1 VHASKFF
8 PSKNQQFTAKTYIKG
23 LIIPTSTRRHLL
35 QAKATAILVLL
46 FFASLFSHAA
56 ILPAQQPIT
65 IEGLGKAT
73 VRIDG
78 TWQFHLGDDLT
89 WASPTLDDSTWESIQ
104 TNKPWGAQQHFGYS
118 GYAWY
123 RRHIDFVPGPS
134 DKLDLSLAIG
144 YVSDV
149 YEVYWNGTKIG
160 GYGRMPPHHRSYWGN
175 LPQVYNLGKPEPGVL
190 AIRVWNNIPA
200 SSDSGLAGGLYAPPY
215 LGTPDAISALLTSGK
230 YLWLKASQYSFALIL
245 LYALV
250 AILSL
255 LAWLQDRSRRLLL
268 WMSLFAFA
276 PAVLTILGGFR
287 IPFPFNIIQ
296 AIQQPF
302 FSVLDICLWFLL
314 LYLLQLEDHP
324 RLVRWTRIFAWV
336 SIISTSL
343 DGLLILYWGFWNGRF
358 SQIADAVVTVTFTA
372 VEVWPLVLIYFGFR
386 KKLGTPT
393 WLVVVFAFLSQ
404 MLLVIKAA
412 ALQGERFTHWTL
424 GSMIDRPIFS
434 VNDNPF
440 NLTVIV
446 DTLLFVSIVYAVYRY
461 SVDQTKRQLAVEQE
475 FKSAQELQRV
485 LIPETLPPIP
495 GFAVTSAYRPA
506 AQVGGDFFQLIAKA
520 EGSSLFIL
528 GDVSGKG
535 LKAAMTVS
543 LLVGTV
549 RTLAEI
555 HDDPA
560 EILSGLNRRIH
571 GRMQNGFVTC
581 LILRLDPDG
590 LCTFANAGHLPP
602 YLNQN
607 ELHLPPELPLGL
619 VPSASYDKVTIK
631 LEVGDR
637 LTLYTDGLLE
647 ARSPSGEIF
656 SFDRLQDLIATKPDA
671 RQASDAAVSF
681 GQEDDITVLTI
692 TRLATGVESTTVLE
706 APTLVPLTA

>member
-1 VHASKFF
+1 LRIRGIAVL
-8 PSKNQQFTAKTYIKG
+8 G
-23 LIIPTSTRRHLL
+23 
-35 QAKATAILVLL
+35 LL

-56 ILPAQQPIT
+56 ASPPSAPLVID
-65 IEGLGKAT
+65 GLGKPT
-73 VRIDG
+73 VKLDG
-78 TWQFHLGDDLT
+78 TWQFHIGDDPT
-89 WASPTLDDSTWESIQ
+89 WASPNLDDSTWESIQ
-104 TNKPWGAQQHFGYS
+104 TDKPWGAQQHFGYT

-123 RRHIDFVPGPS
+123 RRHIDFAPGAS
-134 DKLDLSLAIG
+134 DKLDLSLALG

-149 YEVYWNGTKIG
+149 YEIYWNGTKIG
-160 GYGRMPPHHRSYWGN
+160 GYGTMPPHDRAYWGN
-175 LPQVYNLGKPEPGVL
+175 LPQVYRLGKPQPGVL

-200 SSDSGLAGGLYAPPY
+200 SSDSGMAGGLYAPPY
-215 LGTPDAISALLTSGK
+215 LGTADGITALLTSGN
-230 YLWLKASQYSFALIL
+230 YLWLKSSQYSFAIL
-245 LYALV
+245 YLYGLV
-250 AILSL
+250 AILGF

-276 PAVLTILGGFR
+276 PVVLEALGGFR
-287 IPFPFNIIQ
+287 IPFPRNLIM

-302 FSVLDICLWFLL
+302 FSVLDICLWYLL

-324 RLVRWTRIFAWV
+324 RLVRWTRILAWV
-336 SIISTSL
+336 SIISTSF
-343 DGLLILYWGFWNGRF
+343 DGLLILNWGHWGSQF
-358 SQIADAVVTVTFTA
+358 SQIADAVVTLSFTA
-372 VEVWPLVLIYFGFR
+372 VEIWPLVLIYFGFK

-393 WLVVVFAFLSQ
+393 WLVVFFAFLSQ

-424 GSMIDRPIFS
+424 GTKIDAPLFF

-440 NLTVIV
+440 NLPAIV
-446 DTLLFVSIVYAVYRY
+446 DTLMFVSIVYAVYRY
-461 SVDQTKRQLAVEQE
+461 SVDQNHRQLAVAQE

-506 AQVGGDFFQLIAKA
+506 AEVGGDFFQLIAKA

-549 RTLAEI
+549 RTLAEMY
-555 HDDPA
+555 DDPA
-560 EILSGLNRRIH
+560 EILSGLNRRLY

-581 LILRLDPDG
+581 VILQLDPDG
-590 LCTFANAGHLPP
+590 VCTFANAGHLPP
-602 YLNQN
+602 YLNHN

-619 VPSASYDKVTIK
+619 VPSASYDKVTIQ

-647 ARSPSGEIF
+647 ARDSAGEIF
-656 SFDRLQDLIATKPDA
+656 SFDRLQQLMTTKPDA
-671 RQASDAAVSF
+671 RQASDAAVTF

-706 APTLVPLTA
+706 APTLAPLTA

>member
-1 VHASKFF
+1 MH
-8 PSKNQQFTAKTYIKG
+8 
-23 LIIPTSTRRHLL
+23 TSNRRHLL
-35 QAKATAILVLL
+35 RAQATAILVLL
-46 FFASLFSHAA
+46 LFASLFTRAA
-56 ILPAQQPIT
+56 VAPTQPPLT
-65 IEGLGKAT
+65 VEGLGKPT
-73 VRIDG
+73 VALDG
-78 TWQFHLGDDLT
+78 TWQFHTGDDPA
-89 WASPTLDDSTWESIQ
+89 WASPNLDDSQWESIQ
-104 TNKPWGAQQHFGYS
+104 TDKPWGAQQHFGYT

-123 RRHIDFVPGPS
+123 RRHIDFAPGPS
-134 DKLDLSLAIG
+134 DKLDLSLAVG

-149 YEVYWNGTKIG
+149 YEIYWNGTKIG
-160 GYGRMPPHHRSYWGN
+160 GYGTMPPHYRSYWGG
-175 LPQVYNLGKPEPGVL
+175 LPQVYSLGKPQPGVL

-200 SSDSGLAGGLYAPPY
+200 SSDSGSSGGLYAPPR
-215 LGTPDAISALLTSGK
+215 LGTADAITALLTSRN
-230 YLWLKASQYSFALIL
+230 YLWLKGSQYSFAIVLF
-245 LYALV
+245 YGLV
-250 AILSL
+250 AILGM

-276 PAVLTILGGFR
+276 PVVLEIIGGFR
-287 IPFPFNIIQ
+287 IPFPTNIVM

-324 RLVRWTRIFAWV
+324 RLVRWTRILACI
-336 SIISTSL
+336 SIASTSL
-343 DGLLILYWGFWNGRF
+343 DGLTVLYWGDWGRL
-358 SQIADAVVTVTFTA
+358 SQIADAVFTVSFTS
-372 VEVWPLVLIYFGFR
+372 VEIWPLVLIYFGFR

-393 WLVVVFAFLSQ
+393 WLVVFFAFLSQ
-404 MLLVIKAA
+404 MLLVVKAA

-424 GSMIDRPIFS
+424 GSTIDKPIFV

-440 NLTVIV
+440 NLAAIV

-461 SVDQTKRQLAVEQE
+461 SVEQNNRQLAVAQE

-506 AQVGGDFFQLIAKA
+506 AEVGGDFFQLIAKA

-535 LKAAMTVS
+535 LKAAMAVS
-543 LLVGTV
+543 LIVGTV
-549 RTLAEI
+549 RTLAEMS
-555 HDDPA
+555 DDPA
-560 EILSGLNRRIH
+560 EILSGLNRRLH
-571 GRMQNGFVTC
+571 NRLQQGFVTC
-581 LILRLDPDG
+581 LILSLEPDG

-619 VPSASYDKVTIK
+619 VASASYDKVTIQ

-656 SFDRLQDLIATKPDA
+656 SFDRLQELIATKPDA
-671 RQASDAAVSF
+671 RQASEAAVSF

-706 APTLVPLTA
+706 APTLVPLQA